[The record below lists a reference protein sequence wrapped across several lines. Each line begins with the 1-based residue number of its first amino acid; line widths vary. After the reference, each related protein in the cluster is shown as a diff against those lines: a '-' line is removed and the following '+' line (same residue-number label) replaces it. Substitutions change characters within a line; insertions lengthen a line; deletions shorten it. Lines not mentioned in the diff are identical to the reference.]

1 MARDELTEIPS
12 FAARRDEAVDSAPRN
27 AIPSRSREAVGLSG
41 ASKFALAFSFVAVCA
56 LSAYAFYSYQLIGE
70 LTADQSRT
78 GKQVQS
84 LENLLTD
91 TDETVTKSA
100 AAMGAQLNLLDSEVR
115 KLWDARKVSNR
126 KLSDLEKADKSAAKT
141 VQTLQDNGF
150 RQKKTLDALTA
161 DLKALQTLSADIER
175 LAGSARQIQSDV
187 ERLADNVNR
196 SNLERAALGKRV
208 GANEEWVASIN
219 NFRKQ
224 VNTNVNQ
231 LRADIRAISAQI
243 DAIDTSPTPAPAP
256 AQPAVQ

>member
-1 MARDELTEIPS
+1 MAQDELTEIPS

-27 AIPSRSREAVGLSG
+27 AIPSRGRETVGMSSAG
-41 ASKFALAFSFVAVCA
+41 KFALAFSFIAVCF
-56 LSAYAFYSYQLIGE
+56 LSAYAWYSHQLITE
-70 LTADQSRT
+70 LTVDQART
-78 GKQVQS
+78 GKQVQG

-100 AAMGAQLNLLDSEVR
+100 AAMGAQLNLLDTEVR
-115 KLWDARKVSNR
+115 KLWDARKISNR
-126 KLSDLEKADKSAAKT
+126 KLSDLEKTDKSAANT

-196 SNLERAALGKRV
+196 SKLERGGLGERG
-208 GANEEWVASIN
+208 GADEEGVASIN

-231 LRADIRAISAQI
+231 LRADIRALSAEV
-243 DAIDTSPTPAPAP
+243 DAIGAAPAVVT
-256 AQPAVQ
+256 PAVQ

>member
-1 MARDELTEIPS
+1 MAQDELTEIPS

-27 AIPSRSREAVGLSG
+27 AIPSRSREAAGMSG
-41 ASKFALAFSFVAVCA
+41 GSKFALTFSFIAVCLLA
-56 LSAYAFYSYQLIGE
+56 AYGWYSYQLIGE

-115 KLWDARKVSNR
+115 KLWDARRASNK
-126 KLSDLEKADKSAAKT
+126 KLSDLEKADKSVAKT
-141 VQTLQDNGF
+141 MQTLQDNGF
-150 RQKKTLDALTA
+150 RQTKTLDALAA

-224 VNTNVNQ
+224 VNTNVNR
-231 LRADIRAISAQI
+231 LRADIREISAQI
-243 DAIDTSPTPAPAP
+243 DAINTAPAPAP
-256 AQPAVQ
+256 LPVQPVLQ

>member
-27 AIPSRSREAVGLSG
+27 AIPGRGRDGSGKGG
-41 ASKFALAFSFVAVCA
+41 ASQVLVILSFIAVCA
-56 LSAYAFYSYQLIGE
+56 LSAYAWYSYQLISE

-115 KLWDARKVSNR
+115 KLWDARKTSNR
-126 KLSDLEKADKSAAKT
+126 ALSDLEKADKTTDATLKT
-141 VQTLQDNGF
+141 LKENGF

-161 DLKALQTLSADIER
+161 DLTELQALSADIER
-175 LAGSARQIQSDV
+175 LAGSARQIQNDV
-187 ERLADNVNR
+187 ERLADDVNR
-196 SNLERAALGKRV
+196 ANLERASIGNRV
-208 GANEEWVASIN
+208 TANEEWVESIN
-219 NFRKQ
+219 GFRKQ
-224 VNTNVNQ
+224 VNANVSQ
-231 LRADIRAISAQI
+231 LRADIRQLSVQVEAAAS
-243 DAIDTSPTPAPAP
+243 TPTVTPA
-256 AQPAVQ
+256 QSGVQ

>member
-1 MARDELTEIPS
+1 MS
-12 FAARRDEAVDSAPRN
+12 SA
-27 AIPSRSREAVGLSG
+27 G
-41 ASKFALAFSFVAVCA
+41 KFALAFSFIAVCF
-56 LSAYAFYSYQLIGE
+56 LSAYAWYSHQLIAE
-70 LTADQSRT
+70 LTVDQVRT
-78 GKQVQS
+78 GRQVQG

-100 AAMGAQLNLLDSEVR
+100 AAMGAQLNLLDTEVR
-115 KLWDARKVSNR
+115 KLWDARKISNR
-126 KLSDLEKADKSAAKT
+126 KLSDLEKTDKSAAKR

-196 SNLERAALGKRV
+196 SKLERAALGKRV

-231 LRADIRAISAQI
+231 LRADIRALSADV
-243 DAIDTSPTPAPAP
+243 DAIGAAPAVET
-256 AQPAVQ
+256 PAVQ

>member
-1 MARDELTEIPS
+1 MAQDELTEIPS

-27 AIPSRSREAVGLSG
+27 AIPSRGRETVGMSSAG
-41 ASKFALAFSFVAVCA
+41 TFALAFSFIAVCF
-56 LSAYAFYSYQLIGE
+56 LSAYAWYSHQLIAE
-70 LTADQSRT
+70 LTVDQART
-78 GKQVQS
+78 GKQVQG

-100 AAMGAQLNLLDSEVR
+100 AAMGAQLNLLDTEVR
-115 KLWDARKVSNR
+115 KLWDARKISNR
-126 KLSDLEKADKSAAKT
+126 KLSDLEKTDKSAAKKL
-141 VQTLQDNGF
+141 QTLQDNGF

-196 SNLERAALGKRV
+196 SKLERAALGKRV

-231 LRADIRAISAQI
+231 LRADIRALSADV
-243 DAIDTSPTPAPAP
+243 DAIGAAPVAET
-256 AQPAVQ
+256 PAVQ

>member
-1 MARDELTEIPS
+1 MAQDELTEIPS

-27 AIPSRSREAVGLSG
+27 AIPSRGRETVGLSSAG
-41 ASKFALAFSFVAVCA
+41 KFALAFSFIAVCF
-56 LSAYAFYSYQLIGE
+56 LWAYVWYSHQLITE
-70 LTADQSRT
+70 LTVDQART
-78 GKQVQS
+78 GKQVQG

-100 AAMGAQLNLLDSEVR
+100 AAMGAQLNLLDTEVR
-115 KLWDARKVSNR
+115 KLWDARKISNR
-126 KLSDLEKADKSAAKT
+126 KLSDLEKTDKSAAKT

-161 DLKALQTLSADIER
+161 DLNALQTLSADIER

-196 SNLERAALGKRV
+196 SKLERAALGKRV

-231 LRADIRAISAQI
+231 LRADIRALSAEV
-243 DAIDTSPTPAPAP
+243 DAIGAAPAVVT
-256 AQPAVQ
+256 PAVQ

>member
-1 MARDELTEIPS
+1 MAQDELTEIPS

-27 AIPSRSREAVGLSG
+27 AIPSRGRETVGMSSAG
-41 ASKFALAFSFVAVCA
+41 KFTLAFSFIAVCF
-56 LSAYAFYSYQLIGE
+56 LSAYAWYSHQLITE
-70 LTADQSRT
+70 LTVDQART
-78 GKQVQS
+78 GKQVQG

-100 AAMGAQLNLLDSEVR
+100 AAMGAQLNLLDTEVR
-115 KLWDARKVSNR
+115 KLWDARKISNR
-126 KLSDLEKADKSAAKT
+126 KLSDLEKTDKSAANT
-141 VQTLQDNGF
+141 VKTLQDNDF

-196 SNLERAALGKRV
+196 SKLERAALGKRV

-231 LRADIRAISAQI
+231 LRADIRALSAEV
-243 DAIDTSPTPAPAP
+243 DAIGAAPAVET
-256 AQPAVQ
+256 PAVQ

>member
-1 MARDELTEIPS
+1 MSQDELTEIPS

-27 AIPSRSREAVGLSG
+27 AIPSRSREAAGMSG
-41 ASKFALAFSFVAVCA
+41 VSKFALAFSFIAVCV
-56 LSAYAFYSYQLIGE
+56 LSGYAIYSYQLIGE
-70 LTADQSRT
+70 LTSDQSRT

-115 KLWDARKVSNR
+115 KLWDARKISNK
-126 KLSDLEKADKSAAKT
+126 KLSDLAKADTSTAST

-161 DLKALQTLSADIER
+161 DLRALQTLSADIER

-196 SNLERAALGKRV
+196 ANLERAALGKRV

-231 LRADIRAISAQI
+231 LRADIRSLSGQVESMNATA
-243 DAIDTSPTPAPAP
+243 APAP
-256 AQPAVQ
+256 AQPTVQ

>member
-1 MARDELTEIPS
+1 MAQDELTEIPS

-27 AIPSRSREAVGLSG
+27 AIPSRGRETAGMSSAG
-41 ASKFALAFSFVAVCA
+41 KFALVFSFIAVCF
-56 LSAYAFYSYQLIGE
+56 LSAYAWYSHQLITG
-70 LTADQSRT
+70 LTVDQART
-78 GKQVQS
+78 GKQVQG

-100 AAMGAQLNLLDSEVR
+100 AAMGAQLNLLDTEVR
-115 KLWDARKVSNR
+115 KLWDARKISNR
-126 KLSDLEKADKSAAKT
+126 KLADLEKTDKSAAKT

-161 DLKALQTLSADIER
+161 DLTALQTLSADIER

-196 SNLERAALGKRV
+196 SKLERAALGKRV

-231 LRADIRAISAQI
+231 LRADIRALSAEV
-243 DAIDTSPTPAPAP
+243 DAIGAAPAVVT
-256 AQPAVQ
+256 PAVQ

>member
-1 MARDELTEIPS
+1 MS
-12 FAARRDEAVDSAPRN
+12 SA
-27 AIPSRSREAVGLSG
+27 G
-41 ASKFALAFSFVAVCA
+41 KFALAFSFIAVCF
-56 LSAYAFYSYQLIGE
+56 LSAHAWYSHQLITE
-70 LTADQSRT
+70 LTVDQART
-78 GKQVQS
+78 GKQVQG

-100 AAMGAQLNLLDSEVR
+100 AAMGAQLNLLDTEVR
-115 KLWDARKVSNR
+115 KLWDARKISNR
-126 KLSDLEKADKSAAKT
+126 KLSDLEKTDKSAANT

-196 SNLERAALGKRV
+196 SKLERAALGKRV

-231 LRADIRAISAQI
+231 LRADIRALSAEV
-243 DAIDTSPTPAPAP
+243 DAIGAAPAVVT
-256 AQPAVQ
+256 PAVQ

>member
-1 MARDELTEIPS
+1 MAQDELTEMPS
-12 FAARRDEAVDSAPRN
+12 VAARRDEAVDSAPRN
-27 AIPSRSREAVGLSG
+27 AIPSRGRETVGMSSAG
-41 ASKFALAFSFVAVCA
+41 KFALAFSFIAVCF
-56 LSAYAFYSYQLIGE
+56 LSAYAWYSHQLIAE
-70 LTADQSRT
+70 LTVDQART
-78 GKQVQS
+78 GKQVQG

-100 AAMGAQLNLLDSEVR
+100 DAMGAQLNLLDTEVR
-115 KLWDARKVSNR
+115 KLWDARKISNR
-126 KLSDLEKADKSAAKT
+126 KLSDLEKTDKSAANT
-141 VQTLQDNGF
+141 VKTLQDNGF

-196 SNLERAALGKRV
+196 SKLERAALGKRV

-231 LRADIRAISAQI
+231 LRADIRALSAEV
-243 DAIDTSPTPAPAP
+243 DAIGAAPAVVT
-256 AQPAVQ
+256 PAVQ

>member
-1 MARDELTEIPS
+1 
-12 FAARRDEAVDSAPRN
+12 
-27 AIPSRSREAVGLSG
+27 
-41 ASKFALAFSFVAVCA
+41 
-56 LSAYAFYSYQLIGE
+56 
-70 LTADQSRT
+70 
-78 GKQVQS
+78 VQG

-100 AAMGAQLNLLDSEVR
+100 AAMGAQLNLLDTEVR
-115 KLWDARKVSNR
+115 KLWDARKISNR
-126 KLSDLEKADKSAAKT
+126 KLSDLEKTDKSAAKR

-196 SNLERAALGKRV
+196 SKLERAALGKRV

-231 LRADIRAISAQI
+231 LRADIRALSADV
-243 DAIDTSPTPAPAP
+243 DAIGAAPALET
-256 AQPAVQ
+256 PAVQ

>member
-1 MARDELTEIPS
+1 MAQDELTEIPS

-27 AIPSRSREAVGLSG
+27 AIPSRGRETVGMSSAG
-41 ASKFALAFSFVAVCA
+41 KFALAFSFIAVCF
-56 LSAYAFYSYQLIGE
+56 LSAYAWYSQQLITE
-70 LTADQSRT
+70 LTVDQART
-78 GKQVQS
+78 GKLVQG

-100 AAMGAQLNLLDSEVR
+100 AAMGAQLNLLDTEVR
-115 KLWDARKVSNR
+115 KLWDARKIPNR
-126 KLSDLEKADKSAAKT
+126 KLSDLEKTDKSAANT

-175 LAGSARQIQSDV
+175 LAGSARQIQGDV
-187 ERLADNVNR
+187 ERLGDNVNR
-196 SNLERAALGKRV
+196 SKLERAALGKRV

-231 LRADIRAISAQI
+231 LRADIRALSAEV
-243 DAIDTSPTPAPAP
+243 DAIGAAPAVVT
-256 AQPAVQ
+256 PAVQ

>member
-1 MARDELTEIPS
+1 MSQDELTEIPS

-27 AIPSRSREAVGLSG
+27 AIPSRSREAAGMSG
-41 ASKFALAFSFVAVCA
+41 VSKFALAFSFIAVCV
-56 LSAYAFYSYQLIGE
+56 LSGYAFYSYQLIGE
-70 LTADQSRT
+70 LTSDQSRT

-115 KLWDARKVSNR
+115 KLWDARKISNK
-126 KLSDLEKADKSAAKT
+126 KLSDLAKADTSTAST

-161 DLKALQTLSADIER
+161 DLRALQTLSADIER

-196 SNLERAALGKRV
+196 ANLERAALGKRV

-231 LRADIRAISAQI
+231 LRADIRSLSGQVESMNATA
-243 DAIDTSPTPAPAP
+243 APAP
-256 AQPAVQ
+256 AQPTVQ

>member
-1 MARDELTEIPS
+1 MAQDELTEIPS

-27 AIPSRSREAVGLSG
+27 AIPSRGRETVGMSSAG
-41 ASKFALAFSFVAVCA
+41 KFALAFSFIAVCF
-56 LSAYAFYSYQLIGE
+56 LSAYAWYSHQLITE
-70 LTADQSRT
+70 LTVDQTRT
-78 GKQVQS
+78 GKQVQG

-100 AAMGAQLNLLDSEVR
+100 AAMGAQLNLLDTEVR
-115 KLWDARKVSNR
+115 KLWDARKISNR
-126 KLSDLEKADKSAAKT
+126 KLSDLEKTDKSAANT
-141 VQTLQDNGF
+141 VKTLQDNGF

-175 LAGSARQIQSDV
+175 LAGSARQMQSDV
-187 ERLADNVNR
+187 EQLADNVNR
-196 SNLERAALGKRV
+196 SKLERAALGKRV

-231 LRADIRAISAQI
+231 LRADIRALSAEV
-243 DAIDTSPTPAPAP
+243 DAIGAAPAVVT
-256 AQPAVQ
+256 PAVQ

>member
-1 MARDELTEIPS
+1 MGMS
-12 FAARRDEAVDSAPRN
+12 SA
-27 AIPSRSREAVGLSG
+27 G
-41 ASKFALAFSFVAVCA
+41 KFALAFSFIAVCF
-56 LSAYAFYSYQLIGE
+56 LSAYAWYSHQLITE
-70 LTADQSRT
+70 LTVDQART
-78 GKQVQS
+78 GKQVQG

-100 AAMGAQLNLLDSEVR
+100 AAMGAQLNLLDTEVR
-115 KLWDARKVSNR
+115 KLWDARKISNR
-126 KLSDLEKADKSAAKT
+126 KLSDLEKTDKSAANT

-196 SNLERAALGKRV
+196 SKLERAALGKRV

-231 LRADIRAISAQI
+231 LRADIRALSAEV
-243 DAIDTSPTPAPAP
+243 DAIGAAPAVVT
-256 AQPAVQ
+256 PAVQ

>member
-1 MARDELTEIPS
+1 MGMS
-12 FAARRDEAVDSAPRN
+12 SA
-27 AIPSRSREAVGLSG
+27 G
-41 ASKFALAFSFVAVCA
+41 KFALTFSFIAVCF
-56 LSAYAFYSYQLIGE
+56 LSAYAWYSHQLITE
-70 LTADQSRT
+70 LTVDQART
-78 GKQVQS
+78 GKQVQG

-100 AAMGAQLNLLDSEVR
+100 AAMGAQLNLLDTEVR
-115 KLWDARKVSNR
+115 KLWDARKISNR
-126 KLSDLEKADKSAAKT
+126 KLSDLEKTDKSAAKT

-196 SNLERAALGKRV
+196 SKLERAALGKRV

-231 LRADIRAISAQI
+231 LRADIRALSAEV
-243 DAIDTSPTPAPAP
+243 DAIGAAPAVVT
-256 AQPAVQ
+256 PAVQ

>member
-1 MARDELTEIPS
+1 MSRDDLTEIPS

-27 AIPSRSREAVGLSG
+27 AIPSRGRESAGLSG
-41 ASKFALAFSFVAVCA
+41 TSQFFLTLSFIAVCG
-56 LSAYAFYSYQLIGE
+56 LSAYAWYSYQLIGE

-115 KLWDARKVSNR
+115 KLWDARKVANR
-126 KLSDLEKADKSAAKT
+126 KVSTLEKAGMSAEAT
-141 VQTLQDNGF
+141 LQTLQDNGF
-150 RQKKTLDALTA
+150 RQKKTLDGLTE
-161 DLKALQTLSADIER
+161 DLRELQTLSADIER

-187 ERLADNVNR
+187 ERLADDVNR
-196 SNLERAALGKRV
+196 ANLERASLGNRV
-208 GANEEWVASIN
+208 TANEEWVASIN
-219 NFRKQ
+219 GFRKQ

-231 LRADIRAISAQI
+231 LRADIRQLSARVDALAVESAIA
-243 DAIDTSPTPAPAP
+243 PAPAP
-256 AQPAVQ
+256 AP

>member
-1 MARDELTEIPS
+1 MSRDDLTEIPS

-27 AIPSRSREAVGLSG
+27 AIPSRSRETAGLSG
-41 ASKFALAFSFVAVCA
+41 ASQFFLTLSFIAVCA
-56 LSAYAFYSYQLIGE
+56 LSAYAWYSYQLIGE

-78 GKQVQS
+78 GQQVQS

-115 KLWDARKVSNR
+115 KLWDARKVANR
-126 KLSDLEKADKSAAKT
+126 KVSNLEKADKSTEAT
-141 VQTLQDNGF
+141 LQTLKDNGF

-161 DLKALQTLSADIER
+161 DLRELQTLSADIER

-187 ERLADNVNR
+187 ERLADDVNR
-196 SNLERAALGKRV
+196 ANLERASLGNRV
-208 GANEEWVASIN
+208 TANEEWVASIN
-219 NFRKQ
+219 GFRKQ

-231 LRADIRAISAQI
+231 LRADIRQLSAKV
-243 DAIDTSPTPAPAP
+243 DALAVDSAPAPAP
-256 AQPAVQ
+256 MPAP